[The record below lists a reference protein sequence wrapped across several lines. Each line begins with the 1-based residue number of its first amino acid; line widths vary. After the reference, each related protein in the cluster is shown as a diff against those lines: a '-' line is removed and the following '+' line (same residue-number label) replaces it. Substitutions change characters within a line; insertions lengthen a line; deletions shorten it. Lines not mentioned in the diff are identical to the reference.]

1 MSSRQLAMV
10 PWAVDLRLRLH
21 FQLSEARSSLNAL
34 GPLSPQA
41 SGQGL
46 ASRQQKPDDVVS
58 KRMPK
63 CFKMFQAFTACVLLV
78 WGAKW
83 HLLACLHLR
92 VNLTIPCDQMSP
104 CLLVISMMSH
114 CFACY
119 PVKTSHRNRKAVK
132 KPRKMIR
139 KLGIFVWIHRIPCR
153 QRPRKQSQALSP
165 KRIEHRRCICP
176 EIVKH
181 KLKNSER
188 FPAIPAPKALRYLI
202 FPDLKGSP
210 LLGTCRR
217 T

>member
-1 MSSRQLAMV
+1 MSSWQLAMV

-46 ASRQQKPDDVVS
+46 ASRPQKPDDVVS

-63 CFKMFQAFTACVLLV
+63 CFKMLQAFTACDLLV

-83 HLLACLHLR
+83 HLYAFIGMFASACEFNYTLWPDVPMFVGDINDVTLY
-92 VNLTIPCDQMSP
+92 TSI
-104 CLLVISMMSH
+104 H

-139 KLGIFVWIHRIPCR
+139 KLGIFVWIHPIPCR
-153 QRPRKQSQALSP
+153 QRPWKQSQALSQ
-165 KRIEHRRCICP
+165 KRIEHGWF
-176 EIVKH
+176 EQ
-181 KLKNSER
+181 
-188 FPAIPAPKALRYLI
+188 
-202 FPDLKGSP
+202 GT
-210 LLGTCRR
+210 LG
-217 T
+217 

>member
-46 ASRQQKPDDVVS
+46 ASRPQKPDDVVS

-63 CFKMFQAFTACVLLV
+63 CFKMFQAFAACVLLV

-83 HLLACLHLR
+83 HLYAFIGMFASACEFNYTLWPDVPMFVGDINDVTLY
-92 VNLTIPCDQMSP
+92 TSI
-104 CLLVISMMSH
+104 H

-153 QRPRKQSQALSP
+153 QRPWKQSQALSQ
-165 KRIEHRRCICP
+165 KRIEHGWF
-176 EIVKH
+176 EQ
-181 KLKNSER
+181 
-188 FPAIPAPKALRYLI
+188 
-202 FPDLKGSP
+202 GT
-210 LLGTCRR
+210 LG
-217 T
+217 